1 MHKRTTR
8 RRLLLG
14 ATAAAGAA
22 LAGMRG
28 ATAQSYPRKTVTI
41 VNPFAP
47 GSISDATARIIAN
60 FLQQEL
66 GQPFIVENRVGA
78 AGLLAAGAVQRAQ
91 PDGYTLLLSA
101 SSAFAGSALF
111 KSMPFDPVKDF
122 THIVRMGSFPSFI
135 AINPTVPA
143 ATIQEFVAHAKAN
156 PGKLS
161 YGFGNNSGQIAGEAL
176 KIRTGVDIARVAYRS
191 TPAGM
196 TDLIAGHIQMMVP
209 DLQTG
214 LEASKAGRIR
224 PLAMMSR
231 TRSPELP
238 DVPTLDETVMPG
250 FDILPFCGLSAPVG
264 LPGPIREVLTRTVE
278 KALATPEVRQRF
290 SAAGVGIITGGPDD
304 YGEYVRVQTANW
316 TQLIRETG
324 IQPE

>member
-8 RRLLLG
+8 RRFLHG
-14 ATAAAGAA
+14 ATIAAGTI
-22 LAGMRG
+22 LAGVRG
-28 ATAQSYPRKTVTI
+28 GFAQSYPQRTVTI

-78 AGLLAAGAVQRAQ
+78 AGLLAASAVQRAQ

-111 KSMPFDPVKDF
+111 KSLPFDPVRDF

-135 AINPTVPA
+135 AINPSVPA
-143 ATIQEFVAHAKAN
+143 DTIQAFVAHAKAN
-156 PGKLS
+156 PGKLT

-176 KIRTGVDIARVAYRS
+176 KIRTGIDVVRVAYRS

-196 TDLIAGHIQMMVP
+196 TDLIAGHIHMMVP

-214 LEASKAGRIR
+214 LASSLAGRIR
-224 PLAMMSR
+224 PLAMISR

-264 LPGPIREVLTRTVE
+264 LPRPVVETLAKTVE
-278 KALATPEVRQRF
+278 KALATAEIRKRL
-290 SAAGVGIITGGPDD
+290 SDAGVGIITGGPDD
-304 YGEYVRVQTANW
+304 YGEYVRVQTTNW